1 MSSGIR
7 NYLDQGVEMM
17 YDIVATI
24 PILFLDSYAFH
35 VSLFTPI
42 IMSQALT
49 ATLP

>member
-7 NYLDQGVEMM
+7 NYLDQGVEMR
-17 YDIVATI
+17 YDIVATL
-24 PILFLDSYAFH
+24 PTLFFDP
-35 VSLFTPI
+35 FTLHLSFYTTL